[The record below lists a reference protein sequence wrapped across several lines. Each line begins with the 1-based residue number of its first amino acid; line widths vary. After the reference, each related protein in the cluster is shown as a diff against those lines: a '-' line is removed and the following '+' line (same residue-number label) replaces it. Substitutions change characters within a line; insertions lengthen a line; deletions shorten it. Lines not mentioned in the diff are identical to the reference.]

1 LTKEIKKRKK
11 ILNWKINYQEKW
23 ISNWFILLYEFMT
36 YISQD
41 DKRNITLCET
51 TMMSEK
57 VKNNSIY
64 NKCVYIYYKF
74 WLCSEWT
81 HLRVKS
87 KIVEDYCTIG

>member
-1 LTKEIKKRKK
+1 
-11 ILNWKINYQEKW
+11 
-23 ISNWFILLYEFMT
+23 MT

-74 WLCSEWT
+74 
-81 HLRVKS
+81 
-87 KIVEDYCTIG
+87 